1 MLKIHPLLGN
11 SFIGSTAKNVFWIF
25 LLSQIE
31 GLFITRLSSTVKT
44 TRCFKDYKIPRYMK
58 NHFTVSVFPSK
69 KVMPVSQE
77 EFKQY
82 SLGLNTDIFY
92 KKIKEAFCVHY
103 FFL

>member
-1 MLKIHPLLGN
+1 
-11 SFIGSTAKNVFWIF
+11 
-25 LLSQIE
+25 
-31 GLFITRLSSTVKT
+31 
-44 TRCFKDYKIPRYMK
+44 
-58 NHFTVSVFPSK
+58 
-69 KVMPVSQE
+69 MPVSQE